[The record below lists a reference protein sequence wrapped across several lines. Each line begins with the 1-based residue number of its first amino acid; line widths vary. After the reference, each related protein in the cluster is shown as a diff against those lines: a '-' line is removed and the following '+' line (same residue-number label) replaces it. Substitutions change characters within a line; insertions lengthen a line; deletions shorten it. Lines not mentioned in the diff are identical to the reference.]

1 MKRKPWILAVAMS
14 AMGVGALV
22 GGQAAVRAPDQPA
35 SLASAA
41 RVATSA
47 LEAVPGFRMVESSL
61 DEAQFEREETARQ
74 NLIRQ
79 CMAARGFSYTPVTPQ
94 HVDSASTVPA
104 ESGVDPNISWV
115 MSLDAK
121 TRAAHY
127 RALYGTDNPF
137 EPTAS
142 ATPEGCATQAYARI
156 PGVFALSST
165 LSAELEDLRRAMAND
180 PRVVAADARWRDCM
194 AAQGFA
200 VSSREEMLRGV
211 DSSPAGDRS
220 ALAAD
225 RTHCAA
231 GLDEVRN
238 TVRIAYENAFAAAH
252 AVELRAHQERL
263 AADEALVL
271 ANQDAR

>member
-1 MKRKPWILAVAMS
+1 
-14 AMGVGALV
+14 
-22 GGQAAVRAPDQPA
+22 
-35 SLASAA
+35 
-41 RVATSA
+41 
-47 LEAVPGFRMVESSL
+47 MVESSL

-94 HVDSASTVPA
+94 HVDSASTAPA
-104 ESGVDPNISWV
+104 ESGVDPNLSWV

-165 LSAELEDLRRAMAND
+165 LSAELEDLRRAMKND

>member
-94 HVDSASTVPA
+94 HVDSASTAPA
-104 ESGVDPNISWV
+104 ESGVDPNLSWV

-211 DSSPAGDRS
+211 DSSPAGDRL

>member
-1 MKRKPWILAVAMS
+1 
-14 AMGVGALV
+14 
-22 GGQAAVRAPDQPA
+22 
-35 SLASAA
+35 
-41 RVATSA
+41 
-47 LEAVPGFRMVESSL
+47 MVESSL

-238 TVRIAYENAFAAAH
+238 TVRIAYENAYAAAH

>member
-94 HVDSASTVPA
+94 HVDSASTAPA
-104 ESGVDPNISWV
+104 ESGVDPNLSWV

-165 LSAELEDLRRAMAND
+165 LSAELEDLRRAMKND
-180 PRVVAADARWRDCM
+180 PRVVAADARWGDCM

-200 VSSREEMLRGV
+200 VSSREEVLRGV

-225 RTHCAA
+225 RTHCAT
-231 GLDEVRN
+231 GLDGVRN